1 MSAKRRS
8 KEKLIRSQFERD
20 FNIAWRKQINS
31 DIETSSIKILAETER
46 SLELTASGIDNYDE
60 FSHKLVKP
68 YSSARRNALD
78 LRKQQF
84 RLSFILNSLK
94 DESERKLSAPGSLD
108 SPESLSAIPPVQSP
122 SSSSVDEGS
131 EGSSDDLKTADS
143 LLQESNS
150 RDQILN
156 VADLQEEQNL
166 IPKLTASPSKTKEE
180 ISSETGQSCRRKLI
194 VEELCYTE
202 GSYVSAL
209 ATMIQIYAKPLLARA
224 DSSQPLLSKSEVTT
238 IFHGVE
244 DLHKSHVKVYAEL
257 KSRLANWRDETCISD
272 IFMSMSPL
280 FSIYLDFVKNYSK
293 ALETLRT
300 RRRQNVQ
307 FEEFIMDMQSTLKAN
322 YKRYGLSDLLIMPI
336 QRIPRYSLL
345 LQALKKSTSRS
356 HPDYQGL
363 TSSIAIV
370 DDIAMQVNEGQRHAE
385 NMEEFY
391 NLLQRIKGE
400 EHPEVEGREFV
411 MMDKVVELYDS
422 YKLRRWVYLVLFKD
436 FLLCTKFAKKNG
448 MVKLLWQTPLYM
460 VTCSREGYDVPLDK
474 KAIYSLQSLVAA
486 KQLDLTPA
494 LTKKKQL
501 KSASLQKCRKELMEY
516 KEELAK
522 MSCTCLLAIHLSFAK
537 KLKSYLLL
545 FQTDQDC
552 NLWFHRLNECIL
564 RVQEGTSS
572 SNFPAPC
579 NLEVPDDSS
588 VVSSFGETVTSGH
601 SHKSS
606 ITSFKGLQL
615 YFKTNEKL
623 RSQRKLLFSGF
634 IVISIIQ
641 ASLAVSW
648 KNTSIAVEAVSLS
661 SGGINEVRR
670 LFQTPTSTSRKP
682 TWGCTSTVELSNCLA
697 LRFVCLSEV
706 LDKQEVIVGSS
717 LILTEELSG
726 NVEQNLNLSMQA
738 SGTLEVVLL
747 VEQV

>member
-1 MSAKRRS
+1 
-8 KEKLIRSQFERD
+8 
-20 FNIAWRKQINS
+20 
-31 DIETSSIKILAETER
+31 
-46 SLELTASGIDNYDE
+46 
-60 FSHKLVKP
+60 
-68 YSSARRNALD
+68 
-78 LRKQQF
+78 
-84 RLSFILNSLK
+84 
-94 DESERKLSAPGSLD
+94 SERKLSAPGSLD

-156 VADLQEEQNL
+156 VADLQ
-166 IPKLTASPSKTKEE
+166 
-180 ISSETGQSCRRKLI
+180 
-194 VEELCYTE
+194 
-202 GSYVSAL
+202 
-209 ATMIQIYAKPLLARA
+209 
-224 DSSQPLLSKSEVTT
+224 
-238 IFHGVE
+238 
-244 DLHKSHVKVYAEL
+244 
-257 KSRLANWRDETCISD
+257 
-272 IFMSMSPL
+272 SPL

-436 FLLCTKFAKKNG
+436 FLLCTKN
-448 MVKLLWQTPLYM
+448 
-460 VTCSREGYDVPLDK
+460 
-474 KAIYSLQSLVAA
+474 YSSL
-486 KQLDLTPA
+486 
-494 LTKKKQL
+494 
-501 KSASLQKCRKELMEY
+501 
-516 KEELAK
+516 
-522 MSCTCLLAIHLSFAK
+522 
-537 KLKSYLLL
+537 
-545 FQTDQDC
+545 
-552 NLWFHRLNECIL
+552 
-564 RVQEGTSS
+564 
-572 SNFPAPC
+572 
-579 NLEVPDDSS
+579 
-588 VVSSFGETVTSGH
+588 
-601 SHKSS
+601 
-606 ITSFKGLQL
+606 L
-615 YFKTNEKL
+615 YF
-623 RSQRKLLFSGF
+623 
-634 IVISIIQ
+634 
-641 ASLAVSW
+641 
-648 KNTSIAVEAVSLS
+648 SLS

-717 LILTEELSG
+717 LILTEEVSRAFLFFIRESKTI
-726 NVEQNLNLSMQA
+726 LNRKTPA
-738 SGTLEVVLL
+738 IW
-747 VEQV
+747 